1 MSMAL
6 PSIWDAATTQSL
18 HSRLEALT
26 PATPALWG
34 TMNVAQML
42 AHCCFPYEQI
52 FGDRVVRPPLPV
64 RFIMKLFF
72 KSMLTNEVPYKRNQP
87 TAPQARIADERDF
100 ERERER
106 LRAYIVRVE
115 QMGAAA
121 FEQKE
126 QVSLGRLTS
135 SQWNNLLFKHLDH
148 HLRQFGV

>member
-1 MSMAL
+1 MAL
-6 PSIWDAATTQSL
+6 PSIWDAATTLSL

-26 PATPALWG
+26 PSTPALWG

-52 FGDRVVRPPLPV
+52 FGDREIRPPFVVRLLM
-64 RFIMKLFF
+64 RLFV
-72 KSMLTNEVPYKRNQP
+72 KNMLTNETPYRRNSP
-87 TAPQARIADERDF
+87 TAPQARIADARDF

-106 LRAYIVRVE
+106 LKAYITRVE

-126 QVSLGRLTS
+126 QVSLGRLTT
-135 SQWNNLLFKHLDH
+135 SQWNNLLYKHLDH